1 MRKKIAAALAGI
13 FAVCLVIS
21 CLTCHGSQGAET
33 ERENMKT
40 YRPIPKKTEG
50 TGIYRTKQTVKRWGW
65 KGWEVKEDAPGSL
78 MGSNIVGISG
88 RAILEEGDSLYAAG
102 YRLPMAMELYGGDGV
117 LDWEDYNIYRLKDGK
132 WELFASNPPEKVED
146 RYGIMVDEGVAMN
159 LMCYGGFLYYGVCY
173 KHTWDEDR
181 IFDTAQFVYRVPIQG
196 GGAEEVVETKY
207 ESKFYIYNG
216 KIYYM
221 PREYVREEK
230 DWFSYTRDNVYQ
242 EMELGGGDKREI
254 YRTDMQTWGSVFALG
269 GGCLYLLERDDEKKW
284 IIGVNLETGDI
295 RYYDMGGMS
304 IYALFYEDGYL
315 YISSFRS
322 ATSDIVSIFRM
333 DVSSGQTEYLA
344 DCIEMAW
351 RPPSEIAI
359 SEECDFM
366 NTVWL
371 ENGYLYFMWQD
382 KNAAL
387 ERWFF
392 SALDVETKQM
402 STEVLVEK
410 ESELWQE
417 DRGYLEVVGDE
428 IAVCH
433 NVGGEKIFFYRFKA
447 NALQMDRLEKK
458 EIRREIK
465 E

>member
-1 MRKKIAAALAGI
+1 
-13 FAVCLVIS
+13 
-21 CLTCHGSQGAET
+21 
-33 ERENMKT
+33 
-40 YRPIPKKTEG
+40 
-50 TGIYRTKQTVKRWGW
+50 
-65 KGWEVKEDAPGSL
+65 
-78 MGSNIVGISG
+78 
-88 RAILEEGDSLYAAG
+88 
-102 YRLPMAMELYGGDGV
+102 
-117 LDWEDYNIYRLKDGK
+117 
-132 WELFASNPPEKVED
+132 
-146 RYGIMVDEGVAMN
+146 
-159 LMCYGGFLYYGVCY
+159 
-173 KHTWDEDR
+173 
-181 IFDTAQFVYRVPIQG
+181 
-196 GGAEEVVETKY
+196 
-207 ESKFYIYNG
+207 
-216 KIYYM
+216 M

-242 EMELGGGDKREI
+242 EMELGGENKREI

-269 GGCLYLLERDDEKKW
+269 GGCLYLLEWDDEKEW
-284 IIGVNLETGDI
+284 ITGVNLETGDT
-295 RYYDMGGMS
+295 RYYSMGGMS
-304 IYALFYEDGYL
+304 IYTLFYEGGYL
-315 YISSFRS
+315 YISSFS
-322 ATSDIVSIFRM
+322 NTVSIFRM

-387 ERWFF
+387 ERWLF

-410 ESELWQE
+410 ESESWQE

-428 IAVCH
+428 AAVCR
-433 NVGGEKIFFYRFKA
+433 NVGGEKIFFYRFRA
-447 NALQMDRLEKK
+447 NALQMDRLERK
-458 EIRREIK
+458 EIRKGIK